1 MKIKAIL
8 DKVLKGETLTDE
20 EKKFL
25 GEYDEQ
31 KLLDAAAGA
40 ARKKAEGERDQHK
53 AKVDELTKALEE
65 AQKSGAS
72 QNDDLAKLNK
82 RIADLEKANKESADK
97 LAAQARTAAIQNA
110 VREAKITCAKG
121 ISSALFDNAVSAAFS
136 GIDMNNAEVVKST
149 LEKFKT
155 DNPALIAVEGIGGPG
170 QQGGPGAAGGYDK
183 PNPFSKKSLNMTE
196 ALTLMKNNPALAKQ
210 LQADAAKEPQT

>member
-8 DKVLKGETLTDE
+8 DKVIKGENLTDE

-72 QNDDLAKLNK
+72 HNDDLAKLNK

-110 VREAKITCAKG
+110 VRKAKITCAKG

-155 DNPALIAVEGIGGPG
+155 DNPALIAAEGIGGPG

-183 PNPFSKKSLNMTE
+183 PNPFSKKSFNLTE
-196 ALTLMKNNPALAKQ
+196 ACKLSQENPELAKS
-210 LQADAAKEPQT
+210 LKESAAQETA

>member
-40 ARKKAEGERDQHK
+40 ARKKAEGERDQFK
-53 AKVDELTKALEE
+53 GKVDELTKALEE

-170 QQGGPGAAGGYDK
+170 QRGGPGGAGGYNK
-183 PNPFSKKSLNMTE
+183 PNPFSKKSFNLTE
-196 ALTLMKNNPALAKQ
+196 ACKLSQENPELAKS
-210 LQADAAKEPQT
+210 LKEAAAQETA

>member
-31 KLLDAAAGA
+31 KLLDAAASA

-65 AQKSGAS
+65 AQRSGAS

-136 GIDMNNAEVVKST
+136 GIDMANAEVVKST

-155 DNPALIAVEGIGGPG
+155 DNPALIAVDGIGGAG
-170 QQGGPGAAGGYDK
+170 QKGKAGGAGGYDK
-183 PNPFSKKSLNMTE
+183 PNPFSKKSFNLTE
-196 ALTLMKNNPALAKQ
+196 ACKLSKENPELAKS
-210 LQADAAKEPQT
+210 LKEEAAQETA